1 MKRILKWI
9 FRIVLVLF
17 ILAFLIVFIAYW
29 RSTNDCDRLTAA
41 PGDKMKAIVYCD
53 YGLANLK
60 LADIA
65 KPSPTDDQV
74 LVKVHAASV
83 NPLDWHFIEG
93 TPKIM
98 RALGRS
104 EERRVGKECR

>member
-17 ILAFLIVFIAYW
+17 ILAFLCVFVAYW
-29 RSTNDCDRLTAA
+29 RSTNNCEQLTAA
-41 PGDKMKAIVYCD
+41 QGDKMKAIVYCD
-53 YGLANLK
+53 YGLATLK

-65 KPSPTDDQV
+65 KPAPTDDPI

-83 NPLDWHFIEG
+83 NSLDWHSIEG
-93 TPKIM
+93 TPVM
-98 RALGRS
+98 MPARGRGL
-104 EERRVGKECR
+104 R

>member
-65 KPSPTDDQV
+65 KPSPTGDQV
-74 LVKVHAASV
+74 RAKVHAASV
-83 NPLDWHFIEG
+83 SRLDSHFIEG
-93 TPKIM
+93 TPM
-98 RALGRS
+98 TLRALGGGL
-104 EERRVGKECR
+104 RRQQDTR